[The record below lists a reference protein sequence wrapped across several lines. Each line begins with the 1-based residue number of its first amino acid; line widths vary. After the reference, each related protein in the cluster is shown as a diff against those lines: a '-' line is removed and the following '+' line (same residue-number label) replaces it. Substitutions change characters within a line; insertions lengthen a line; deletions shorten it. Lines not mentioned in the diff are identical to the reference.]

1 MKNKTHKKTKG
12 GIFGLFNKA
21 QSSAQSTPKTRFNLF
36 SKPSIKSPQSNDFG
50 MKEVKDF
57 EYDDDMTDV
66 SSDRSSSESFGPS
79 TESFGP
85 SSESFGPSTESFESD
100 KMSYS
105 WESFIKRASNNIFLD
120 SLVSDRIKYD
130 RVSKQSLNVVR
141 AQIALLHAI
150 ITGGDDL
157 YQSRDV
163 KTYMA
168 LGETGTL
175 NIPDDYKPEH
185 ICSKHPEI
193 IETYADASPK
203 IKSLMCAF
211 SEIAYYF
218 RSDPTSF
225 PPEGNNIFHFLA
237 LATIE
242 SRGVGVKS
250 KASSFLRSGLTRGV
264 ETQSKVRDAE
274 LMKPV
279 LDFLC
284 ENTTPPD
291 QTYPSRLKQFLM
303 SNDGIQQMLSAAND
317 AGKTPFDIVKSV
329 PVYSANKCFITNI
342 YNPTSGE
349 QFKSQL
355 YGGKSRRNLKQAKKT
370 RKSKKS
376 KKTRKASR
384 K

>member
-12 GIFGLFNKA
+12 GILWLFNKD
-21 QSSAQSTPKTRFNLF
+21 QSTD
-36 SKPSIKSPQSNDFG
+36 KPTLINTPQPTQGDNFGIEIDKYGKQNDDAST
-50 MKEVKDF
+50 VA
-57 EYDDDMTDV
+57 T
-66 SSDRSSSESFGPS
+66 SDRSSSESFG
-79 TESFGP
+79 
-85 SSESFGPSTESFESD
+85 SD

-105 WESFIKRASNNIFLD
+105 WESFIKQVSNNTILD

-157 YQSRDV
+157 YQSKDI

-175 NIPDDYKPEH
+175 NIPEDYKPEH

-242 SRGVGVKS
+242 SRGVGIKS
-250 KASSFLRSGLTRGV
+250 KASSFLSSGLTRGV

-329 PVYSANKCFITNI
+329 PSDSANKCFITNI
-342 YNPTSGE
+342 Y
-349 QFKSQL
+349 KSNQSWF
-355 YGGKSRRNLKQAKKT
+355 GGKSRRNRKQAKKT

-376 KKTRKASR
+376 KKTRKVSR

>member
-1 MKNKTHKKTKG
+1 MKNKTIKKTKG
-12 GIFGLFNKA
+12 GIFGLFNK
-21 QSSAQSTPKTRFNLF
+21 
-36 SKPSIKSPQSNDFG
+36 PSVKSPQSDDFG
-50 MKEVKDF
+50 MKEVKDVD
-57 EYDDDMTDV
+57 YNDAMTDV
-66 SSDRSSSESFGPS
+66 SSDRSSMESV
-79 TESFGP
+79 ESDR
-85 SSESFGPSTESFESD
+85 SSSESFESD

-105 WESFIKRASNNIFLD
+105 WESYIKRASNNTFLD

-130 RVSKQSLNVVR
+130 RVSKQNLNVVR

-163 KTYMA
+163 KTYTA
-168 LGETGTL
+168 LGESGTF
-175 NIPDDYKPEH
+175 NIPEDYKSEH

-193 IETYADASPK
+193 IETFGDASPK
-203 IKSLMCAF
+203 IQSLMCAF

-242 SRGVGVKS
+242 SRGVGFKS

-264 ETQSKVRDAE
+264 ETQSKVRDSE

-284 ENTTPPD
+284 ENTTPPNE
-291 QTYPSRLKQFLM
+291 TYPSRLKQFLM
-303 SNDGIQQMLSAAND
+303 SNDGIQQMLSATNE
-317 AGKTPFDIVKSV
+317 AGKTPFDIVKPV
-329 PVYSANKCFITNI
+329 PSDSANKCFITNI
-342 YNPTSGE
+342 Y
-349 QFKSQL
+349 KSNQSWF
-355 YGGKSRRNLKQAKKT
+355 GGKSRRNRKHKHAKKT

>member
-21 QSSAQSTPKTRFNLF
+21 QSTDKPALINTPQPTQGDNFGIEIDKYGKQNDDAST
-36 SKPSIKSPQSNDFG
+36 
-50 MKEVKDF
+50 VA
-57 EYDDDMTDV
+57 
-66 SSDRSSSESFGPS
+66 SSDRSSSESFG
-79 TESFGP
+79 
-85 SSESFGPSTESFESD
+85 SD

-105 WESFIKRASNNIFLD
+105 WESFIKQVSNNTILD

-157 YQSRDV
+157 YKSKDV

-175 NIPDDYKPEH
+175 NIPEDYNSEH
-185 ICSKHPEI
+185 ICRKHPEI
-193 IETYADASPK
+193 VEAYPDASPK
-203 IKSLMCAF
+203 IQSLMCAF

-218 RSDPTSF
+218 RSDPYALF

-242 SRGVGVKS
+242 SRGVGIKS

-264 ETQSKVRDAE
+264 ETQPKVRDSE
-274 LMKPV
+274 IMQPV

-342 YNPTSGE
+342 Y
-349 QFKSQL
+349 KSNQSWF
-355 YGGKSRRNLKQAKKT
+355 GGKSRRNLKHKHAKKT